1 MAVQVERKLFIGGR
15 WMGAGEPIPVRNK
28 YTGQVLATVPT
39 ATRDDV
45 GAAIASAA
53 GAAPVMAEM
62 PAHARAAILAATAG
76 HIQQRKEEFA
86 RTIAA
91 EAGKALKFARIEVD
105 RAISTFTFA
114 AEEAKRLHGE
124 TVPLDAAAA
133 GEGFFGFF
141 IRRPMGVV
149 AAITP
154 FNFPLNLVAH
164 KVAPALAAGNTV
176 VLKPASWTP
185 LTSVLLVE
193 ALLEAG
199 LPPGAINLIAGPGST
214 VGDWLVTDP
223 RVATITF
230 TGSADVGRQIT
241 SRAGIKRITLELG
254 NTSPVIVAPDADVDL
269 VARRCAV
276 GAYYNSGQ
284 VCLSVQRIFS
294 DRTIHDAFLERFT
307 KATRDMVVGDPLD
320 ELVDVGPMIDERE
333 AVRIEGWVNE
343 AKAAGARVAAGGR
356 REGPVYWPT
365 VLTGVKPEMKVVAQ
379 EAFAP
384 VASVIPYDDFEQAL
398 RQADATPYGLQAA
411 VFTKHLD
418 RVFAAMR
425 WLNFGGIIINDTPT
439 FRVDHMPYGG
449 NRQSG
454 IGREGVRYAME
465 EMTNIQIVAIRR
477 SG

>member
-28 YTGQVLATVPT
+28 YTGQVIATVPS
-39 ATRDDV
+39 ASRDDV
-45 GAAIASAA
+45 DAAIASAA
-53 GAAPVMAEM
+53 GTAPVMAEM
-62 PAHARAAILAATAG
+62 PAHARAAILAATAAL
-76 HIQQRKEEFA
+76 IQKRKEEFA

-105 RAISTFTFA
+105 RAVSTFTFA

-124 TVPLDAAAA
+124 TVPLDAATA
-133 GEGFFGFF
+133 GEGYFGFF

-185 LTSVLLVE
+185 LASVLLVE

-199 LPPGAINLIAGPGST
+199 LAAGAINLIAGPGST

-223 RVATITF
+223 RVATVTF

-254 NTSPVIVAPDADVDL
+254 NTSPVIVAPDADLDL

-307 KATRDMVVGDPLD
+307 KAARNMVVGDPLD
-320 ELVDVGPMIDERE
+320 ERVDVGPMIDERE

-343 AKAAGARVAAGGR
+343 AKTAGAHVATGGR

-365 VLTGVKPEMKVVAQ
+365 VLTDVKPEMKVVAQ

-384 VASVIPYDDFEQAL
+384 IASVIPYDDFEQAL

-418 RVFAAMR
+418 RLFAAMR
-425 WLNFGGIIINDTPT
+425 WLNFGGIIVNDTPT

-465 EMTNIQIVAIRR
+465 EMTNIQIVAIRK
-477 SG
+477 